1 MITPTAAVETTIRS
15 VLKSVPMWPLVV
27 VLQQLELFIEESHG
41 ANDGYTK
48 NGCEYKFSKHSYLL
62 GSVSVLGQ

>member
-1 MITPTAAVETTIRS
+1 
-15 VLKSVPMWPLVV
+15 MWPLVV

-48 NGCEYKFSKHSYLL
+48 NGCEYKFSKHSYLF